1 MQSSYIRE
9 CILLELMK
17 RIFSSTN
24 LLTSDSLEN
33 LDMLPSKFYGQCE
46 NRHLWQCLKYVFKI
60 KLISFIR
67 HYIFVLSI
75 K

>member
-33 LDMLPSKFYGQCE
+33 LDMLFSKFCGQCE
-46 NRHLWQCLKYVFKI
+46 KMHFMAM
-60 KLISFIR
+60 
-67 HYIFVLSI
+67 FV
-75 K
+75 